1 MRERPLGPV
10 KVVRNGQFWICFEG
24 RANRICLWLGDGM
37 SEREPGQVPRP
48 SNSILSRI
56 HWPFSQREKV
66 GRHRLGEH
74 SRVDLELHCNLNNV
88 VETVGERPVAL

>member
-1 MRERPLGPV
+1 MAWRWDVREGA
-10 KVVRNGQFWICFEG
+10 
-24 RANRICLWLGDGM
+24 RAG
-37 SEREPGQVPRP
+37 SEAFKF
-48 SNSILSRI
+48 RI